1 MDQRKAMRNNI
12 LRMLISLLMVIP
24 MINSIYSPT
33 GDFSPDESVGDC
45 STYANNPYKFGSY
58 VLGSGG
64 VSCLY
69 SHPVIQVVVTV
80 HDVTAGVRS
89 SQGTK
94 SCPGGTSCF
103 VNSGTVPFIS
113 GHYYRTEVSVYF
125 SSSNQ
130 YAQSPDIRIW

>member
-1 MDQRKAMRNNI
+1 MRNNI
-12 LRMLISLLMVIP
+12 WRMLVCLLVIIP
-24 MINSIYSPT
+24 MINTIYSPMK
-33 GDFSPDESVGDC
+33 DFSPDESVGDC
-45 STYANNPYKFGSY
+45 TTYANNPYKSGST

-80 HDVTAGVRS
+80 YDVTAGVRS

-94 SCPGGTSCF
+94 SCPGGTSCS
-103 VNSGTVPFIS
+103 VNSGTVPYIS

-130 YAQSPDIRIW
+130 YAQSSDIRIW